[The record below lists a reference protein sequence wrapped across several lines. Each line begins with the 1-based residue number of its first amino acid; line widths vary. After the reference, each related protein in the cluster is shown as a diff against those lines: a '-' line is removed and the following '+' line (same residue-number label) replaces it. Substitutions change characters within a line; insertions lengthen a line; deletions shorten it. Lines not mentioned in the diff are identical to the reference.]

1 LRWKNKRKNTNN
13 NKRKFTFASRRV
25 SVKRSKPAKQIK
37 RGRGRGLDGPWKL
50 DPMPLGIGN
59 TLVVLMRPRVVEAES
74 DCMNCK
80 SQINFVVS

>member
-13 NKRKFTFASRRV
+13 NKRKFTFAS
-25 SVKRSKPAKQIK
+25 VKRPKPAKQIE

-80 SQINFVVS
+80 PQINFVVS